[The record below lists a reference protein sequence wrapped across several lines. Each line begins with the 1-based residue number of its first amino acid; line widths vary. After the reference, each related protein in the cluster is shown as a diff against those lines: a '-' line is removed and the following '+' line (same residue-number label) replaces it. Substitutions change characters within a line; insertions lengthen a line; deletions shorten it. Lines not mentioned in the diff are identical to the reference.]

1 MCAPRF
7 PSSIKAENG
16 WCEPCFPLNMS
27 NMFALYWLVCSN
39 WRCDRVKF
47 IRVDYMPNVI
57 ARTEMMCCWL
67 ASEPCWTWLL
77 LSCLLTQK
85 IHLTITF
92 HSCLFFHIRFQ
103 GSFVHCYTAV
113 RIWPTVFWKKANETQ
128 KILIKIKHSSFSFF
142 FFLPKSACLCCFF
155 QLVVL
160 EQLLQCP
167 LAAGFICTAALCPS
181 HNFIL
186 TVS

>member
-1 MCAPRF
+1 MTFTQLSFNPEDTFDHNIPFMFVF
-7 PSSIKAENG
+7 PHKISGEFCTLLHGSENMTDG
-16 WCEPCFPLNMS
+16 VLE
-27 NMFALYWLVCSN
+27 
-39 WRCDRVKF
+39 
-47 IRVDYMPNVI
+47 
-57 ARTEMMCCWL
+57 
-67 ASEPCWTWLL
+67 
-77 LSCLLTQK
+77 
-85 IHLTITF
+85 
-92 HSCLFFHIRFQ
+92 
-103 GSFVHCYTAV
+103 
-113 RIWPTVFWKKANETQ
+113 KKANETQ

-160 EQLLQCP
+160 EQLLQCL